1 MRRTCTGIYVFLF
14 VLVVAALSISA
25 HAADKGSSTAKQ
37 DDKIYP
43 VQIKQVVANPGDYNG
58 KKVSLEGEVIKVKY
72 TKSSKDE
79 PFTIF
84 RLKDGDDN
92 EVNVYYEDEH
102 LPISKGDTVKIMGR
116 FKKQKSYFLYKIKN
130 VIKARTVEL
139 I

>member
-1 MRRTCTGIYVFLF
+1 MCRTVNGIFVFLF
-14 VLVVAALSISA
+14 VMVIAAVGISA
-25 HAADKGSSTAKQ
+25 RAADEDNSKAKK
-37 DDKIYP
+37 DETIYP
-43 VQIKQVVANPGDYNG
+43 VQIKQIVADPGEYNG

-84 RLKDGDDN
+84 QLKDGDDN
-92 EVNVYYEDEH
+92 EVNIYYEDKH
-102 LPISKGDTVKIMGR
+102 LPISKGDKVKIMGR
-116 FKKQKSYFLYKIKN
+116 FKKEKRYFLYKIKN

>member
-1 MRRTCTGIYVFLF
+1 MFRAPTGIFILLL
-14 VLVVAALSISA
+14 VLSSAVVSLSSQASA
-25 HAADKGSSTAKQ
+25 KDPGSKRDNT
-37 DDKIYP
+37 IYP
-43 VQIKQVVANPGDYNG
+43 VRIKQVVSNPGEYND
-58 KKVSLEGEVIKVKY
+58 KKVSLEGEVVKVKY

-92 EVNVYYEDEH
+92 IVNVYYEDKH
-102 LPISKGDTVKIMGR
+102 LPISKGDKVKIMGR

>member
-1 MRRTCTGIYVFLF
+1 MYRTLTGIYVFLF
-14 VLVVAALSISA
+14 LIIAVVVSISA
-25 HAADKGSSTAKQ
+25 HAGDNDSNTKR
-37 DDKIYP
+37 DNNIYP
-43 VQIKQVVANPGDYNG
+43 VQIKQVVANPGEYND

-92 EVNVYYEDEH
+92 IVNVYYEDEH
-102 LPISKGDTVKIMGR
+102 LPIAKGDKVKIMGR

-130 VIKARTVEL
+130 VIKARTVES

>member
-1 MRRTCTGIYVFLF
+1 MFSTQRGIYILLF
-14 VLVVAALSISA
+14 GISLVLVSLNAQAAGKDSNSKR
-25 HAADKGSSTAKQ
+25 DNT
-37 DDKIYP
+37 IYP
-43 VQIKQVVANPGDYNG
+43 VQIKQVVANPREYND
-58 KKVSLEGEVIKVKY
+58 KKVSLEGEVVKVKY
-72 TKSSKDE
+72 TRSSKDE

-92 EVNVYYEDEH
+92 IVNVYYEDKH
-102 LPISKGDTVKIMGR
+102 LPISKGDKVKIMGR